1 MTDNTEQKIRAILE
15 NTAQKHQTISYRMLA
30 IEAEIPGPQIIHKL
44 THKLE
49 DIMRTDHSIGALSL
63 VPLAVSRGEP
73 AIPRGGFFIL
83 LRELGLY
90 TGSDQGTE
98 AIQKHTNMLAEIYSS
113 FPTS

>member
-1 MTDNTEQKIRAILE
+1 MNDVMEQKIRAVLK

-49 DIMRTDHSIGALSL
+49 DIMRTDHSSGALSL
-63 VPLAVSRGEP
+63 APLAVSRGEP
-73 AIPRGGFFIL
+73 AIPRSGFFIL

-90 TGSDQGTE
+90 DGPDQGDE
-98 AIQKHTNMLAEIYSS
+98 AIKKHDALREEIYSA
-113 FPTS
+113 FTTS